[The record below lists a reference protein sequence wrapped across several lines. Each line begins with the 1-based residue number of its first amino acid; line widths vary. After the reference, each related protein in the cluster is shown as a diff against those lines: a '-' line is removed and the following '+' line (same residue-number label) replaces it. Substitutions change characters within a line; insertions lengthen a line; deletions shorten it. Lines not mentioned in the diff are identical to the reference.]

1 MALLR
6 QQEAREAVSLL
17 GVEVLIPLPL
27 RDVKSE
33 ENKLHFKNDF
43 KETLRRFKP
52 EEIYIP
58 HPEIDKHPTHQV
70 VSKLVLDGLN
80 ELSDNDN
87 LQHARIWCYE
97 VWTPFSVYDR
107 IEDISQYINLKVRA
121 IEAHKSQLEY
131 KNYTQRIIGLNRYR
145 AVFDERHGVPK
156 MQYTEVFIE
165 LKF

>member
-70 VSKLVLDGLN
+70 VSKLVLDELR

-87 LQHARIWCYE
+87 LQHSRIWCYE
-97 VWTPFSVYDR
+97 V
-107 IEDISQYINLKVRA
+107 
-121 IEAHKSQLEY
+121 
-131 KNYTQRIIGLNRYR
+131 
-145 AVFDERHGVPK
+145 
-156 MQYTEVFIE
+156 
-165 LKF
+165 